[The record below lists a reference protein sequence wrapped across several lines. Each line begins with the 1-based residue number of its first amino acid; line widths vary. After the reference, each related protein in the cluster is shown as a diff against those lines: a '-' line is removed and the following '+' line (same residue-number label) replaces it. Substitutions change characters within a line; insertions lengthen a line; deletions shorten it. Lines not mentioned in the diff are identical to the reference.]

1 MVVYDDSVLV
11 DFQAS
16 IIHLPNAN
24 APYVLIVVDGAD
36 QHLGI
41 CVRVP
46 FRGWDVFQD
55 GFK

>member
-1 MVVYDDSVLV
+1 MVVYDNSVLV

-41 CVRVP
+41 
-46 FRGWDVFQD
+46 
-55 GFK
+55 